1 MNMEPYRL
9 LATHNSGTGERS
21 ASVLHSLINPF
32 ARCQSKTIAQ
42 QVDANVT
49 YFDIRVAFDK
59 NGMLIL
65 AHGLWRSRV
74 TLPDALS
81 MMETQWLKKAQASE
95 GYRSLFPYLKVS
107 ITYEAGNLLDSL
119 LEYDDFV
126 RLVQAYTPEHIY
138 VCSINVKKPKWRP
151 LRSYHAVSVIRDFEV
166 LEKGNWRRFIPIPKL
181 WDIVRGKKITRHNPS
196 LNNTYIMQDF
206 V

>member
-21 ASVLHSLINPF
+21 ASVLNSLIAPF
-32 ARCQSKTIAQ
+32 ARCQSKTLAQ

-59 NGMLIL
+59 QGNLIL
-65 AHGLWRSRV
+65 AHGLWRSSV
-74 TLPDALS
+74 TLPEALS
-81 MMETQWLKKAQASE
+81 MLDRQWSKKAQTSE

-107 ITYEAGNLLDSL
+107 ITYEAGDLDSL
-119 LEYDDFV
+119 IEYDGFV

-151 LRSYHAVSVIRDFEV
+151 LRSYYAVSVIRDFEV

-181 WDIVRGKKITRHNPS
+181 WDIVRGKRITRHKPS
-196 LNNTYIMQDF
+196 LGNTYIMQDF